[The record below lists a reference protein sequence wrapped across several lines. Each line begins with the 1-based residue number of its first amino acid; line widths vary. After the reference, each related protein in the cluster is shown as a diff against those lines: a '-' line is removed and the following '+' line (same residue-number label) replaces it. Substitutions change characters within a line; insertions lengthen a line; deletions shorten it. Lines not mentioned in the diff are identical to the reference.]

1 MTQSNME
8 ENEGGTTPSTLLLIN
23 CGLSVA
29 TVFLIKAV
37 GDEYRVISRQ
47 QTPISGQKEEEYLTE
62 RILDAIKAIERA
74 TGHLLLTDEDEIIR
88 NTLQLGRGA
97 DQVELSLSEG
107 APLSLVLIAPSVN
120 DTAVGSADYL
130 IKSFSSRLLRV
141 ITPDSVKSLREE
153 IEFFGAERP
162 NIVLF
167 VGSDSRSQRIIDDMA
182 ELTRTIG
189 FGIRQFSGPDR
200 AEVIYAASDHWLPD
214 IMAAMNNEV
223 EVHQV
228 SNLRPDAKR
237 ENIHHARLFL
247 DELIQEI
254 KLDKMPGVPQLSRWG
269 NTVPTASLTNLLRF
283 TRYQSE
289 INSNPILVINWDQ
302 QGLSLLYGLDHFTDV
317 VVRPELGLGPALAN
331 LDEHLDLEEINRWI
345 PWETFTDSE
354 AQTEYERGIPAIKNY
369 LVHKSIHPDT
379 LPMTELEESIL
390 QAVLLVALNEAIKE
404 ARVGW
409 GLHNNDPIELSQL
422 FVSGE
427 QLLDTTSTEGIVW
440 ALLNGIQPVG
450 VTELFFDPYMLLPVL
465 GNLLQSAPEVAVRL
479 PIRDTL
485 REMGWIVGLS
495 GRSSL
500 FSRSA
505 ATLQGGSANTNGQQA
520 DSGSISHKIAWNSLS
535 HVRVPVGEKVD
546 LTLKTHWGARLGKG
560 ANGRHSFKDI
570 LGETHLIVDA
580 RTRPIALPTKEKERI
595 ALLTKWKEELREFLA
610 AQSNEHHF
618 STPTN

>member
-8 ENEGGTTPSTLLLIN
+8 ENEGGTAPSTLLLIN

-29 TVFLIKAV
+29 TVFLIKEV
-37 GDEYRVISRQ
+37 GEEYRVISRQ
-47 QTPISGQKEEEYLTE
+47 QTPIGGQREEEYLTE
-62 RILDAIKAIERA
+62 RIIEAIKKIELS
-74 TGHLLLTDEDEIIR
+74 TGHLLLTEDDEIIR

-97 DQVELSLSEG
+97 DQVEFSLSEG
-107 APLSLVLIAPSVN
+107 APLTIVLIAPSVN
-120 DTAVGSADYL
+120 DTAVSSADYL

-153 IEFFGAERP
+153 IDFFNAERP

-167 VGSDSRSQRIIDDMA
+167 VGSDSRSQRVIDDMA
-182 ELTRTIG
+182 ELTRIIG
-189 FGIRQFSGPDR
+189 FGIRQFAGPDR
-200 AEVIYAASDHWLPD
+200 AEVIYAASGHWLAD
-214 IMAAMNNEV
+214 IMGALNNEV

-254 KLDKMPGVPQLSRWG
+254 KLDKLPGVSQLARWG
-269 NTVPTASLTNLLRF
+269 NTTPTSSLTNLLRF
-283 TRYQSE
+283 TRYQAE
-289 INSNPILVINWDQ
+289 ISPNPILVINWDQ
-302 QGLSLLYGLDHFTDV
+302 QGLTLLYGLDHFTDV
-317 VVRPELGLGPALAN
+317 VVRPELGLGGSLAH
-331 LDEHLDLEEINRWI
+331 LEEHLDLEEINRWI
-345 PWETFTDSE
+345 PWDTLADG
-354 AQTEYERGIPAIKNY
+354 QTELESGIPAIRNY
-369 LVHKSIHPDT
+369 LVHKSIYPDT
-379 LPMTELEESIL
+379 LPMTAQEESIL
-390 QAVLLVALNEAIKE
+390 QAVLLVALNDAIKR

-409 GLHNNDPIELSQL
+409 GLHNNEPLELGQL

-427 QLLDTTSTEGIVW
+427 QLLDTTSTEGIAW

-450 VTELFFDPYMLLPVL
+450 VTELFFDPYMLLPIL
-465 GNLLQSAPEVAVRL
+465 GNLLESAPDVAIRL
-479 PIRDTL
+479 PIRDAL

-505 ATLQGGSANTNGQQA
+505 ATLQGGSAKTNGQQA

-560 ANGRHSFKDI
+560 ANGKHNFEDI

-580 RTRPIALPTKEKERI
+580 RSRPITLPTKEQERI
-595 ALLTKWKEELREFLA
+595 ALLSKWKEELREFLA